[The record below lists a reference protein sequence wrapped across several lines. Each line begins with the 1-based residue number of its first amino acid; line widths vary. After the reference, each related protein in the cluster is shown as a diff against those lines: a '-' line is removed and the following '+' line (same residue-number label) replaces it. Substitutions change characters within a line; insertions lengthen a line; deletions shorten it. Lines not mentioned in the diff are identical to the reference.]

1 MERNGAA
8 FPQTLD
14 PTHHFHVELL
24 DQRQKLRGQIA
35 HLHKVARKLNKLRK
49 RSLIANVSGSTLTAA
64 GAVTAIVGLSL
75 SPATL
80 GASLLASAVGLGL
93 ATAGGAISISSD
105 LSLVLCNS
113 REVRKV
119 QEIAMT
125 CRKQMREILGCLEF
139 LRRGQGP
146 GDPTLRQSE
155 KRASISLYNSVCFMV
170 FCGSHS
176 FLVPEYTKEVTKV
189 SQAVLKA
196 KIQKLAANLE
206 TCTRAMDEV
215 CELLESRTEFSP
227 QTRRLNV
234 GAKSTAETPGASS
247 WNSVCHLIKT
257 GLGDFTVL
265 IVTVSTVI
273 CCCCVICG
281 AHPHRCA
288 HLSRALFISE
298 HKLLNDR
305 KLKLTHVHTP
315 HHLTVATWFELEVM
329 MDAWTF
335 GYTAADP
342 RTCRQGYADVP

>member
-1 MERNGAA
+1 EAMEGNSAA

-14 PTHHFHVELL
+14 PTHHFHTALL
-24 DQRQKLRGQIA
+24 DQRRRLRGQIA
-35 HLHKVARKLNKLRK
+35 HLHKAARKLNKLRK

-64 GAVTAIVGLSL
+64 GAVTAILGLSL

-93 ATAGGAISISSD
+93 ATAGGAVSITSD

-125 CRKQMREILGCLEF
+125 CQKQMREILGCLEF
-139 LRRGQGP
+139 LCRGQGP

-215 CELLESRTEFSP
+215 CDLLESRTE
-227 QTRRLNV
+227 L
-234 GAKSTAETPGASS
+234 
-247 WNSVCHLIKT
+247 
-257 GLGDFTVL
+257 
-265 IVTVSTVI
+265 
-273 CCCCVICG
+273 
-281 AHPHRCA
+281 
-288 HLSRALFISE
+288 
-298 HKLLNDR
+298 
-305 KLKLTHVHTP
+305 
-315 HHLTVATWFELEVM
+315 
-329 MDAWTF
+329 
-335 GYTAADP
+335 
-342 RTCRQGYADVP
+342 

>member
-8 FPQTLD
+8 FPQTPD
-14 PTHHFHVELL
+14 PTHHFHAELL
-24 DQRQKLRGQIA
+24 DQRRRLRGQIA
-35 HLHKVARKLNKLRK
+35 HLHKAARKLNKLRK
-49 RSLIANVSGSTLTAA
+49 KSLIANVSGSTLTAA

-75 SPATL
+75 T
-80 GASLLASAVGLGL
+80 SLLASAVGLGL
-93 ATAGGAISISSD
+93 ATAGGAVSITSD

-119 QEIAMT
+119 QEIATT

-215 CELLESRTEFSP
+215 CELLESRTELSP
-227 QTRRLNV
+227 RTRSLSL
-234 GAKSTAETPGASS
+234 GAKNTAEIPRPSS
-247 WNSVCHLIKT
+247 
-257 GLGDFTVL
+257 
-265 IVTVSTVI
+265 
-273 CCCCVICG
+273 
-281 AHPHRCA
+281 
-288 HLSRALFISE
+288 
-298 HKLLNDR
+298 
-305 KLKLTHVHTP
+305 
-315 HHLTVATWFELEVM
+315 
-329 MDAWTF
+329 
-335 GYTAADP
+335 
-342 RTCRQGYADVP
+342 

>member
-1 MERNGAA
+1 EAMERNSAA
-8 FPQTLD
+8 LLPTPD
-14 PTHHFHVELL
+14 PTHHFHAALL
-24 DQRQKLRGQIA
+24 DQRRRLRGQIA
-35 HLHKVARKLNKLRK
+35 HLHKAARKLNKLRT
-49 RSLIANVSGSTLTAA
+49 RSLIANVSGNTLTAA
-64 GAVTAIVGLSL
+64 GAVTAILGLSL

-93 ATAGGAISISSD
+93 ATAGGAVSITSD

-146 GDPTLRQSE
+146 GDPALRQSE

-196 KIQKLAANLE
+196 KIQKLADNLE

-215 CELLESRTEFSP
+215 CDLLESRTE
-227 QTRRLNV
+227 L
-234 GAKSTAETPGASS
+234 
-247 WNSVCHLIKT
+247 
-257 GLGDFTVL
+257 
-265 IVTVSTVI
+265 
-273 CCCCVICG
+273 
-281 AHPHRCA
+281 
-288 HLSRALFISE
+288 
-298 HKLLNDR
+298 
-305 KLKLTHVHTP
+305 
-315 HHLTVATWFELEVM
+315 
-329 MDAWTF
+329 
-335 GYTAADP
+335 
-342 RTCRQGYADVP
+342 

>member
-8 FPQTLD
+8 LPQTLD
-14 PTHHFHVELL
+14 PTHHFHIVLL
-24 DQRQKLRGQIA
+24 DQRQRLCGQIA

-49 RSLIANVSGSTLTAA
+49 RSLIANVGGSTLTAA

-93 ATAGGAISISSD
+93 ATAGGAVSITSD
-105 LSLVLCNS
+105 LSSVLCNS

-155 KRASISLYNSVCFMV
+155 KRASISLYNSICFMV

-206 TCTRAMDEV
+206 ICTRAIDEV
-215 CELLESRTEFSP
+215 CELLESRAELSP
-227 QTRRLNV
+227 CMRRLNL
-234 GAKSTAETPGASS
+234 GAKTSAETQSPSS
-247 WNSVCHLIKT
+247 
-257 GLGDFTVL
+257 
-265 IVTVSTVI
+265 
-273 CCCCVICG
+273 
-281 AHPHRCA
+281 
-288 HLSRALFISE
+288 
-298 HKLLNDR
+298 
-305 KLKLTHVHTP
+305 
-315 HHLTVATWFELEVM
+315 
-329 MDAWTF
+329 
-335 GYTAADP
+335 
-342 RTCRQGYADVP
+342 

>member
-1 MERNGAA
+1 MERNSAA
-8 FPQTLD
+8 FLPTPD
-14 PTHHFHVELL
+14 PTHHFHVALL
-24 DQRQKLRGQIA
+24 DQRRRLRGQIA
-35 HLHKVARKLNKLRK
+35 HLHKAARKLNKLRK
-49 RSLIANVSGSTLTAA
+49 RSLIANVGGSTLTAA
-64 GAVTAIVGLSL
+64 GAVTAILGLSL

-93 ATAGGAISISSD
+93 ATAGGAVSITSD

-196 KIQKLAANLE
+196 KIQKLADNLE

-215 CELLESRTEFSP
+215 CDLLESRTELSP
-227 QTRRLNV
+227 CTRRLSL
-234 GAKSTAETPGASS
+234 GAKTTAEILRPSS
-247 WNSVCHLIKT
+247 
-257 GLGDFTVL
+257 
-265 IVTVSTVI
+265 
-273 CCCCVICG
+273 
-281 AHPHRCA
+281 
-288 HLSRALFISE
+288 
-298 HKLLNDR
+298 
-305 KLKLTHVHTP
+305 
-315 HHLTVATWFELEVM
+315 
-329 MDAWTF
+329 
-335 GYTAADP
+335 
-342 RTCRQGYADVP
+342 

>member
-1 MERNGAA
+1 EAMERNAA
-8 FPQTLD
+8 VLPQTPD
-14 PTHHFHVELL
+14 PTRHFHTALL
-24 DQRQKLRGQIA
+24 DQRRKLRGQIA
-35 HLHKVARKLNKLRK
+35 HLHKAARKLNKLRK

-93 ATAGGAISISSD
+93 ATAGGAVSITSD

-125 CRKQMREILGCLEF
+125 CRKQMREILACLEF

-146 GDPTLRQSE
+146 GDPTLHQSE
-155 KRASISLYNSVCFMV
+155 KRASISLYNSICFMV

-215 CELLESRTEFSP
+215 CELLEARTE
-227 QTRRLNV
+227 L
-234 GAKSTAETPGASS
+234 
-247 WNSVCHLIKT
+247 
-257 GLGDFTVL
+257 
-265 IVTVSTVI
+265 
-273 CCCCVICG
+273 
-281 AHPHRCA
+281 
-288 HLSRALFISE
+288 
-298 HKLLNDR
+298 
-305 KLKLTHVHTP
+305 
-315 HHLTVATWFELEVM
+315 
-329 MDAWTF
+329 
-335 GYTAADP
+335 
-342 RTCRQGYADVP
+342 

>member
-14 PTHHFHVELL
+14 PTHDFHIALL
-24 DQRQKLRGQIA
+24 DQRRRLHGQIA
-35 HLHKVARKLNKLRK
+35 HLHKVAHKLSKLRK

-75 SPATL
+75 TPATL

-93 ATAGGAISISSD
+93 ATAGGAVSITSD

-125 CRKQMREILGCLEF
+125 CRKQMREILSSLEF

-215 CELLESRTEFSP
+215 CELLESRTELSSH
-227 QTRRLNV
+227 TRRPNLD
-234 GAKSTAETPGASS
+234 AKKTAKIPRPSS
-247 WNSVCHLIKT
+247 
-257 GLGDFTVL
+257 
-265 IVTVSTVI
+265 
-273 CCCCVICG
+273 
-281 AHPHRCA
+281 
-288 HLSRALFISE
+288 
-298 HKLLNDR
+298 
-305 KLKLTHVHTP
+305 
-315 HHLTVATWFELEVM
+315 
-329 MDAWTF
+329 
-335 GYTAADP
+335 
-342 RTCRQGYADVP
+342 

>member
-1 MERNGAA
+1 EAMERKGVAL
-8 FPQTLD
+8 PQSPD
-14 PTHHFHVELL
+14 PTHHFHTALL
-24 DQRQKLRGQIA
+24 DQRRRLRGQIA
-35 HLHKVARKLNKLRK
+35 HLHKAARKLNQLRR
-49 RSLIANVSGSTLTAA
+49 RSLIANVSGSTLSGSTLTAA

-93 ATAGGAISISSD
+93 ATAGGAVSITSD

-170 FCGSHS
+170 FCSNHS

-215 CELLESRTEFSP
+215 CELLESRTE
-227 QTRRLNV
+227 L
-234 GAKSTAETPGASS
+234 
-247 WNSVCHLIKT
+247 
-257 GLGDFTVL
+257 
-265 IVTVSTVI
+265 
-273 CCCCVICG
+273 
-281 AHPHRCA
+281 
-288 HLSRALFISE
+288 
-298 HKLLNDR
+298 
-305 KLKLTHVHTP
+305 
-315 HHLTVATWFELEVM
+315 
-329 MDAWTF
+329 
-335 GYTAADP
+335 
-342 RTCRQGYADVP
+342 

>member
-8 FPQTLD
+8 FPQTPD
-14 PTHHFHVELL
+14 PTHHFHAELL
-24 DQRQKLRGQIA
+24 DQRRRLRGQIT
-35 HLHKVARKLNKLRK
+35 HLHKAARKLNKLRK

-93 ATAGGAISISSD
+93 ATAGGAVSITSD

-119 QEIAMT
+119 QEIATT

-215 CELLESRTEFSP
+215 CELLESRTELSP
-227 QTRRLNV
+227 RTRRLSL
-234 GAKSTAETPGASS
+234 GAKNTAEILRTSS
-247 WNSVCHLIKT
+247 
-257 GLGDFTVL
+257 
-265 IVTVSTVI
+265 
-273 CCCCVICG
+273 
-281 AHPHRCA
+281 
-288 HLSRALFISE
+288 
-298 HKLLNDR
+298 
-305 KLKLTHVHTP
+305 
-315 HHLTVATWFELEVM
+315 
-329 MDAWTF
+329 
-335 GYTAADP
+335 
-342 RTCRQGYADVP
+342 

>member
-1 MERNGAA
+1 DAMERNGAA

-14 PTHHFHVELL
+14 PTDHFHIALL
-24 DQRQKLRGQIA
+24 DQRRRLRGQIA
-35 HLHKVARKLNKLRK
+35 HLHKAARKLNKLRK
-49 RSLIANVSGSTLTAA
+49 RSMIANVSGSTLTAA

-75 SPATL
+75 SPVTL

-93 ATAGGAISISSD
+93 ATAGGAISITSD

-125 CRKQMREILGCLEF
+125 CRKQMREILSCLEF

-215 CELLESRTEFSP
+215 CELLESRTE
-227 QTRRLNV
+227 L
-234 GAKSTAETPGASS
+234 
-247 WNSVCHLIKT
+247 
-257 GLGDFTVL
+257 
-265 IVTVSTVI
+265 
-273 CCCCVICG
+273 
-281 AHPHRCA
+281 
-288 HLSRALFISE
+288 
-298 HKLLNDR
+298 
-305 KLKLTHVHTP
+305 
-315 HHLTVATWFELEVM
+315 
-329 MDAWTF
+329 
-335 GYTAADP
+335 
-342 RTCRQGYADVP
+342 

>member
-8 FPQTLD
+8 LPQTLD
-14 PTHHFHVELL
+14 PTHHFHRALL
-24 DQRQKLRGQIA
+24 DQRRRLRGQIA
-35 HLHKVARKLNKLRK
+35 HLHKAARKLNKLRK

-93 ATAGGAISISSD
+93 ATAGGAVSITSD

-139 LRRGQGP
+139 LHRGQGP
-146 GDPTLRQSE
+146 GDPALRQSE

-176 FLVPEYTKEVTKV
+176 FLVPEYSKEVTKV

-215 CELLESRTEFSP
+215 CELLESRIERSP
-227 QTRRLNV
+227 HVRGLKL
-234 GAKSTAETPGASS
+234 GAKSTAEIPRPSS
-247 WNSVCHLIKT
+247 
-257 GLGDFTVL
+257 
-265 IVTVSTVI
+265 
-273 CCCCVICG
+273 
-281 AHPHRCA
+281 
-288 HLSRALFISE
+288 
-298 HKLLNDR
+298 
-305 KLKLTHVHTP
+305 
-315 HHLTVATWFELEVM
+315 
-329 MDAWTF
+329 
-335 GYTAADP
+335 
-342 RTCRQGYADVP
+342 

>member
-1 MERNGAA
+1 EAMERNSAA
-8 FPQTLD
+8 FPPTPD
-14 PTHHFHVELL
+14 PTQHFHIALL
-24 DQRQKLRGQIA
+24 DQRRRLRGQIA
-35 HLHKVARKLNKLRK
+35 HLRKAARKLNKLRK

-64 GAVTAIVGLSL
+64 GAVTAILGLSL

-93 ATAGGAISISSD
+93 ATAGGAVSITSD

-119 QEIAMT
+119 QEIAVT
-125 CRKQMREILGCLEF
+125 CWKQMREILGCLEF

-196 KIQKLAANLE
+196 KIQKLADNLE

-215 CELLESRTEFSP
+215 CDLLEA
-227 QTRRLNV
+227 RR
-234 GAKSTAETPGASS
+234 
-247 WNSVCHLIKT
+247 
-257 GLGDFTVL
+257 
-265 IVTVSTVI
+265 
-273 CCCCVICG
+273 
-281 AHPHRCA
+281 
-288 HLSRALFISE
+288 
-298 HKLLNDR
+298 
-305 KLKLTHVHTP
+305 
-315 HHLTVATWFELEVM
+315 EL
-329 MDAWTF
+329 
-335 GYTAADP
+335 
-342 RTCRQGYADVP
+342 

>member
-1 MERNGAA
+1 MERNGVA
-8 FPQTLD
+8 FPQTPD
-14 PTHHFHVELL
+14 PTHHFHVSLL
-24 DQRQKLRGQIA
+24 EQRQKLRGHIA
-35 HLHKVARKLNKLRK
+35 HLHKAARKLNKLRR
-49 RSLIANVSGSTLTAA
+49 RSLIANLSGSTLTAA

-93 ATAGGAISISSD
+93 AAAGGAVSITSD
-105 LSLVLCNS
+105 LSSVLCNS

-119 QEIAMT
+119 QEIAVT

-170 FCGSHS
+170 FCGSHA

-215 CELLESRTEFSP
+215 CELLESRTERS
-227 QTRRLNV
+227 QCTRRLNLGSV
-234 GAKSTAETPGASS
+234 TTAEISRSS
-247 WNSVCHLIKT
+247 S
-257 GLGDFTVL
+257 
-265 IVTVSTVI
+265 
-273 CCCCVICG
+273 
-281 AHPHRCA
+281 
-288 HLSRALFISE
+288 
-298 HKLLNDR
+298 
-305 KLKLTHVHTP
+305 
-315 HHLTVATWFELEVM
+315 
-329 MDAWTF
+329 
-335 GYTAADP
+335 
-342 RTCRQGYADVP
+342 